1 MSRLTELIKF
11 YFMLGLRH
19 GEILQ
24 LLISLD
30 NVVISMRTLRRNLK
44 HMGLYRRKNESD
56 PMEVAAF
63 LIDQLEG
70 HGRLHGYKLHHLNC
84 IQAGYVVTQS
94 TVRHLLK
101 YLDPYG
107 VEQRRK
113 NRLIRRM
120 YVNPGPNFMWHVD
133 SYDKLKPF
141 GICINGAIDGFSRA
155 MIWLH
160 AFSTNSDPKI
170 IAGYFIAEVE
180 KRLGT
185 PSRIRS
191 DLGTENV
198 TMADMQRFLRWST
211 DHNVTNCFITG
222 SSNHNQRIE
231 SWWAFLRRHHAQD
244 WMNRFQDLKDNDS
257 FSGCFLD
264 KQLILFTCL
273 NVIEEE
279 LQQVV
284 HLWNTHI
291 IRRSRSA
298 VAPSGR
304 PILMYTIPH
313 LFGGQD
319 YLKEVS
325 QNSVDVCKQECQQR
339 GPYTCDE
346 TVFSLCCLIMS
357 ENFLTPPSTAD
368 ESIELY
374 LFLRAYILKDLQLG
388 HFY

>member
-1 MSRLTELIKF
+1 MSRLSELIKF

-19 GEILQ
+19 GEM
-24 LLISLD
+24 LLLMSSLD
-30 NVVISMRTLRRNLK
+30 GIEISMRTLRRNLK
-44 HMGLYRRKNESD
+44 RMGLYRRKNDSD
-56 PMEVAAF
+56 PLEVAAF
-63 LIDQLEG
+63 LIDQLQG
-70 HGRLHGYKLHHLNC
+70 YGRLHGYKLHHLNC

-101 YLDPYG
+101 YIDPHG
-107 VEQRRK
+107 VAQRRR
-113 NRLIRRM
+113 NRLTRRT

-141 GICINGAIDGFSRA
+141 GICINGAIDGFSRV

-160 AFSTNSDPKI
+160 AYSTNNDPKV
-170 IAGYFIAEVE
+170 IAGYFITEVE
-180 KRLGT
+180 KRMGT
-185 PSRIRS
+185 AARIRS

-198 TMADMQRFLRWST
+198 IMAEMQRFLRWT
-211 DHNVTNCFITG
+211 QDQNVRNSFITG

-231 SWWAFLRRHHAQD
+231 GWWAFLRRHHAQH
-244 WMNRFQDLKDNDS
+244 WMNRLQELKDKDC

-273 NVIEEE
+273 NIIEEE

-291 IRRSRSA
+291 IRRSRHA
-298 VAPSGR
+298 IAPSGR

-313 LFGGQD
+313 LFGGHD
-319 YLKEVS
+319 HLREVS
-325 QNSVDVCKQECQQR
+325 QEAVDACKEECQMR

-346 TVFSLCCLIMS
+346 TVFSLCCLLMS
-357 ENFLTPPSTAD
+357 ENFLLPPSTAD
-368 ESIELY
+368 EAIELY
-374 LFLRAYILKDLQLG
+374 LFLRAYILKDL
-388 HFY
+388 